1 MTLLLDMPAMESVDE
16 CGEGRFT
23 ELGHPVCAA
32 VEGTD
37 QARKGGDRMESDGRH
52 GDRDKVDTR
61 DQRSDQR
68 E

>member
-1 MTLLLDMPAMESVDE
+1 MESVDE

-32 VEGTD
+32 VEDVD
-37 QARKGGDRMESDGRH
+37 QARKGGDQIASGGSHDG
-52 GDRDKVDTR
+52 GGKVDAR
-61 DQRSDQR
+61 DQRPHQR